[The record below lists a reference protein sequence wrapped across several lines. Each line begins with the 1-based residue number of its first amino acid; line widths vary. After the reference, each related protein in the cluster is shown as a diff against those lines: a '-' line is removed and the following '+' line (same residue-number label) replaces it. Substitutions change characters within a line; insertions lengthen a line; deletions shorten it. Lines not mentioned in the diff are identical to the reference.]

1 MNVASYIARRIAFK
15 AGGGFSA
22 FIVRLSTAATAIS
35 VAVMIIA
42 VSFVAGFQDAISK
55 KVFSFWGNIRLLQQ
69 DPTVSGMS
77 EEVPA
82 FKNDTVENILRKQ
95 DAIAYTDVYAS
106 RSAMLKSTETIEGIL
121 LKGIEKN
128 FTRERLQ
135 PFLIKGKWISFNDT
149 TFSSEILISAYTARQ
164 LNCNI
169 GQRLLIYFMD
179 DAGTLPRVRP
189 VVVSGIF
196 KTGIEEYDKSF
207 AICDIALIRKLNG
220 WQSQQI
226 GGYEVTLKDYQRDK
240 AISDTLLDQIP
251 MQWYSAPTREIYP
264 GIFDWLQLQDTNK
277 QVILSIMMVVA
288 LINLVS
294 CLIILVLERRS
305 MIGILKAIGANDITV
320 QQIFWRQGLIV
331 AGKGILLGAVLGL
344 SICLLQQY
352 TGFITLDEA
361 NYFVRTAPVKII
373 PLQVIAIMAASWAI
387 SFAVLM
393 IPSLLVKKVSPVK
406 VLRFD

>member
-1 MNVASYIARRIAFK
+1 MNVASYIARRIAYK

-22 FIVRLSTAATAIS
+22 FIVRLATTATAIS

-69 DPTVSGMS
+69 DPTISGMS
-77 EEVPA
+77 EEVA
-82 FKNDTVENILRKQ
+82 AIKNDTIENILRKHE
-95 DAIAYTDVYAS
+95 AVAYADIYAS

-121 LKGIEKN
+121 LKGIEKD

-135 PFLIKGKWISFNDT
+135 PFLIKGEWIAFSDT
-149 TFSSEILISAYTARQ
+149 GFSNQILISSYTAKQ
-164 LNCNI
+164 LNCDI

-179 DAGTLPRVRP
+179 AAGDLPRVRP
-189 VVVSGIF
+189 VVVRGIF
-196 KTGIEEYDKSF
+196 KTGIEEYDKGF

-220 WQSQQI
+220 WNDRQI
-226 GGYEVTLKDYQRDK
+226 GGYEVTLKDYRQDYTV
-240 AISDTLLDQIP
+240 SDALLDAIP
-251 MQWYSAPTREIYP
+251 VQWYSAPTRAIYP
-264 GIFDWLQLQDTNK
+264 GIFDWLQLQDINK
-277 QVILSIMMVVA
+277 QVILSIMLLVA
-288 LINLVS
+288 LINLIS

-305 MIGILKAIGANDITV
+305 MIGILKAVGANDITV

-331 AGKGILLGAVLGL
+331 AGRGIVIGAILGI

-352 TGFITLDEA
+352 TGFITLDEV
-361 NYFVRTAPVKII
+361 NYFVRKAPVKII
-373 PLQVIAIMAASWAI
+373 AWQVIAIMGASWII